1 MVTVALRMI
10 CLQILRAFGTDES
23 ALPESLQGAIE
34 YEVLPENWD
43 AVLMFLRV
51 ESQWRTTSA
60 GVMGLDYGVLLG
72 PGGMLD
78 LYGCEDP
85 KDTLESVQ
93 VIEAK
98 ARQLINDKA
107 KADTEKAQQTVKK
120 RRR

>member
-1 MVTVALRMI
+1 MANDQRGCNGFGLWRVA
-10 CLQILRAFGTDES
+10 
-23 ALPESLQGAIE
+23 GA
-34 YEVLPENWD
+34 
-43 AVLMFLRV
+43 
-51 ESQWRTTSA
+51 WR
-60 GVMGLDYGVLLG
+60 
-72 PGGMLD
+72 MLD

>member
-1 MVTVALRMI
+1 
-10 CLQILRAFGTDES
+10 
-23 ALPESLQGAIE
+23 LPESLQAGIE
-34 YEVLPENWD
+34 FEVLPENWD

-107 KADTEKAQQTVKK
+107 KADTEKARQTVKK